1 MAKHDHDDEI
11 EIVSKSQLK
20 REAEALKDLGA
31 SLLAYSPK
39 QLEPLNLPEKL
50 IDAIREAKK
59 ITANGAIARHK
70 QYIGKLMRD
79 VDPAPIQAFLD
90 AMNGDSDQHT
100 AWLHQ
105 IERLR
110 EKMLLDPKATE
121 QFIADF
127 PAVDIQQLRQLIR
140 NANKEKQ
147 QQQEGKQVAPKAY
160 RELFQLIKQY
170 IPEPKLPSLNDAAD
184 DAADASD
191 EE

>member
-110 EKMLLDPKATE
+110 EKLLLDPKATE